1 VELKEVVGEEL
12 HARGDGV
19 AGGEISGMQHGV
31 EAAAGGSPSSGL
43 WSSKSDAWE
52 RSCSTSGEAV

>member
-1 VELKEVVGEEL
+1 VELEEVAGEEL

-31 EAAAGGSPSSGL
+31 EVAAGGSPSVANMASY
-43 WSSKSDAWE
+43 AI
-52 RSCSTSGEAV
+52 CSEFDFGDS